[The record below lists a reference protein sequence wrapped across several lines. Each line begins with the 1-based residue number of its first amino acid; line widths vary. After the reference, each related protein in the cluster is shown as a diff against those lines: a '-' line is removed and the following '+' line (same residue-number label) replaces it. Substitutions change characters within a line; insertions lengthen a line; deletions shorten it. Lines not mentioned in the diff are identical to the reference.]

1 MIRMNIEEWTAIQ
14 KKLKEEATRCLMKRI
29 KQGFSGNA
37 LIEKL
42 KRKGG
47 MK

>member
-1 MIRMNIEEWTAIQ
+1 MSTKEWTAIQ
-14 KKLKEEATRCLMKRI
+14 RKLKEEANRCLMKRI